1 MKNILFAGLLLLS
14 SSCTQIYFEKPV
26 PQDGQPLLAP
36 PPGLQGAYEM
46 LDDGPEEGLSAEALV
61 EEGQQSD
68 PLAAWLKPCF
78 YFEKLD
84 DGRLLVSEETRFHE
98 RDWVNIKSFL
108 AQKKADGTLTEYT
121 VSERSILYTTAV
133 DTAGKQ
139 SSAYVP
145 MIKSGSWYI
154 LTRTQKPT
162 RLFSFSP
169 QNATQIKLEVKT
181 NGDDFLPDADSLSME
196 TSVLVA
202 RQRAGAFFFNAQAA
216 GESYWSLI
224 HYSQD
229 VQGDIQLKFS
239 SLGYASDSLIE
250 NNRAHYEAITHFAKT
265 PSDNYL
271 INPDDRALDALLA
284 DPKLF
289 KTMRLRKLKE

>member
-1 MKNILFAGLLLLS
+1 MKHFLFAGLLLLS

-26 PQDGQPLLAP
+26 PQEGQPLLAA
-36 PPGLQGAYEM
+36 PPGLQGAYEI
-46 LDDGPEEGLSAEALV
+46 LDDDPEGSKP
-61 EEGQQSD
+61 SD
-68 PLAAWLKPCF
+68 PLETWLKSCF
-78 YFEKLD
+78 YFEKSD

-98 RDWVNIKSFL
+98 RDWANIKSHL
-108 AQKKADGTLTEYT
+108 AQKKVDGTLADYT
-121 VSERSILYTTAV
+121 VSDRSILYTTAM

-145 MIKSGSWYI
+145 IIKSGSWYI

-162 RLFSFSP
+162 RLFHFAP
-169 QNATQIKLEVKT
+169 QNATQIKLEVKG
-181 NGDDFLPDADSLSME
+181 NGGDNFLPDADSLSME

-202 RQRAGAFFFNAQAA
+202 RQRAGAYYLNAQAA
-216 GESYWSLI
+216 GDAYWSLI
-224 HYSQD
+224 HYTQD
-229 VQGDIQLKFS
+229 VQGDVQLKFS

-265 PSDNYL
+265 PGDNYL

-284 DPKLF
+284 DPALF
-289 KTMRLRKLKE
+289 KTLRLRKLKD